1 MDSFFKSGLLV
12 ILLIVGSIILLKI
25 IEAFFPLLENKWYF
39 GLGIILGVLGVFF
52 IQEKY
57 KKYEEDE
64 KKNGTY

>member
-12 ILLIVGSIILLKI
+12 IALIVSSVILLKI

-52 IQEKY
+52 VQEKH

>member
-25 IEAFFPLLENKWYF
+25 IEAFFPLLELVWYF